1 MRGAELGPKGLP
13 EAWQAGKAS
22 LTAIADALTKR
33 RGYAVPW
40 VLLRDGVS
48 EALSVRLFELAEGSA
63 AWPAVPDTLDRVRFQ
78 TVEVVEVDPDEL
90 IKYAWHEDAPTLRA
104 IKETLEQQRG
114 QAISVDVFR
123 KAVEGAV
130 NKGLIVF
137 ADSSTKTVPAT
148 DALLKIRVRLP
159 RASLSAEAALTPK
172 QLQDFASVVAQLK
185 QAAPD
190 LEFSFRVVI
199 TAEGERPPE
208 EVLAKLNELLGEVKG
223 GWKLE

>member
-1 MRGAELGPKGLP
+1 M
-13 EAWQAGKAS
+13 
-22 LTAIADALTKR
+22 
-33 RGYAVPW
+33 
-40 VLLRDGVS
+40 
-48 EALSVRLFELAEGSA
+48 
-63 AWPAVPDTLDRVRFQ
+63 
-78 TVEVVEVDPDEL
+78 
-90 IKYAWHEDAPTLRA
+90 
-104 IKETLEQQRG
+104 
-114 QAISVDVFR
+114 
-123 KAVEGAV
+123 

-208 EVLAKLNELLGEVKG
+208 EVLAKLNELLGEVNG
-223 GWKLE
+223 